1 LFLPLVPNC
10 PGAVSSERKESPET
24 VEGFDRAS
32 MTAVEGEDAKAVM
45 KEEGDI
51 IRGDPID
58 PSDPS
63 SIDSEDEEVSR
74 DNREENGRR
83 LSPSTTPLVI
93 RKKRR
98 RIICIMASR
107 CRR

>member
-1 LFLPLVPNC
+1 LFLPLVPDC
-10 PGAVSSERKESPET
+10 PDVVSSERKESPET
-24 VEGFDRAS
+24 VDGFDRAS
-32 MTAVEGEDAKAVM
+32 MTVVEGEDAKAVM

-51 IRGDPID
+51 ISGDPID
-58 PSDPS
+58 PNDPS
-63 SIDSEDEEVSR
+63 SIVSEDEEVSR
-74 DNREENGRR
+74 DNREESGRR

-93 RKKRR
+93 RKKRK